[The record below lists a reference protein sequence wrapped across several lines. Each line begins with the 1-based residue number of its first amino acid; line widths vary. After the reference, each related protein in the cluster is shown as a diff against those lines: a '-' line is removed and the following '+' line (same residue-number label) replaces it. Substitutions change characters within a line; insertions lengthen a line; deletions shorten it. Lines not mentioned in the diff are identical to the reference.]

1 MNNNKDQSFEIAF
14 TRVFDASR
22 ELVFQA
28 WTEPEHFAKWWG
40 PKGFS
45 LEVVKMDARSGGEF
59 LGYQTSPDG
68 HHVMWGKFAYQDVVE
83 PEKVAFIQS
92 FSDEQG
98 NTIRAPFS
106 TSWPLEVM
114 NIITLEDNEGKT
126 ALTLKGGPVNAS
138 EDELEAYKGMAPM
151 LQQGLE
157 GTFDQLAD
165 YLDSLSLK

>member
-1 MNNNKDQSFEIAF
+1 MDNDLKQSFEIVI
-14 TRVFDASR
+14 TRVFDTPR
-22 ELVFQA
+22 ELVFKA
-28 WTEPEHFAKWWG
+28 WTEIGHFAKWWG
-40 PKGFS
+40 PKGFT

-59 LGYQTSPDG
+59 LGFQTSPDG
-68 HHVMWGKFAYQDVVE
+68 NHVMWGKFAYQEVVE

-106 TSWPLEVM
+106 ANWPLEVM
-114 NIITLEDNEGKT
+114 NIITLEDDEGKT
-126 ALTLKGGPVNAS
+126 VLKLKGGPVNAS
-138 EDELEAYKGMAPM
+138 AEEQEAYNGMAPM

-165 YLDSLSLK
+165 YLVSLK